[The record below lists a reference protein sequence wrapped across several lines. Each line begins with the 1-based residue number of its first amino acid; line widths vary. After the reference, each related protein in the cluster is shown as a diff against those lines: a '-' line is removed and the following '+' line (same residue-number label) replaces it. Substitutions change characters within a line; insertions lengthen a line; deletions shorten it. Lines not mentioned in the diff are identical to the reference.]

1 MLGNEHAAPGES
13 PGDDRSN
20 CWQSLKP
27 REPQRG
33 DETGPSVTVAKAEKI
48 LGMAYGASLRAATQW
63 VFSSEAPN
71 RGTFNDY
78 PARE

>member
-1 MLGNEHAAPGES
+1 MLGNEHAASGEI
-13 PGDDRSN
+13 PDDYRSN

-27 REPQRG
+27 EGPQRG
-33 DETGPSVTVAKAEKI
+33 DETGPSVKAAKAEKI
-48 LGMAYGASLRAATQW
+48 LRMVYGASLRTVQQW